1 MIFAVQRPLDGNFEL
16 KARKTGES
24 LTRIRGGPIFVVFM
38 GSFLQQTKTILKGF
52 IFLFKLKTDTSTN
65 KQKKSQST
73 KIGPHELK

>member
-38 GSFLQQTKTILKGF
+38 GNFLQQIYIFDENNIKRLYIL
-52 IFLFKLKTDTSTN
+52 I
-65 KQKKSQST
+65 
-73 KIGPHELK
+73 

>member
-1 MIFAVQRPLDGNFEL
+1 MIFAVQRPLNTDGNFEL

-65 KQKKSQST
+65 KHNHNPRKSVPT
-73 KIGPHELK
+73 N

>member
-38 GSFLQQTKTILKGF
+38 GSFLQQIYIFDENNIKRLYIL
-52 IFLFKLKTDTSTN
+52 I
-65 KQKKSQST
+65 
-73 KIGPHELK
+73 

>member
-1 MIFAVQRPLDGNFEL
+1 MIFAVQRPLNTDGNFEL

-24 LTRIRGGPIFVVFM
+24 LTRIGGGPIFVVFM

-65 KQKKSQST
+65 KQKNHNPRKSVPT
-73 KIGPHELK
+73 N